1 MEDRMKNEEAVAKLV
16 ELLANYARTC
26 VLPEDT
32 DKYTEAI
39 AMACAAL
46 VNHAG

>member
-1 MEDRMKNEEAVAKLV
+1 MEDRMKNEEAAAKLV
-16 ELLANYARTC
+16 ELLASYARI
-26 VLPEDT
+26 VLTSDI

>member
-1 MEDRMKNEEAVAKLV
+1 MSKMEAAAKLV
-16 ELLANYARTC
+16 ELLASYARTC
-26 VLPEDT
+26 LLPEDAE
-32 DKYTEAI
+32 KYTEAI